1 MAGSTFAANA
11 HLCQILRGR
20 AIQEEKFLHI
30 NSFLKRLPEKQ
41 KQVDELMFTMVGK
54 QIREKL
60 PVPPG
65 KPTNKLVKKENY
77 QWGS

>member
-1 MAGSTFAANA
+1 MQVLLFAANA

-54 QIREKL
+54 YKREA
-60 PVPPG
+60 PQCHQE
-65 KPTNKLVKKENY
+65 KPTNKLVKKENC